1 VYVLSFSL
9 SHTQKHAHLL
19 SSPSRSQVPTW
30 EDLSAADSNEV
41 EAVII
46 GGGIMSTIVA
56 AVLKRL
62 QPAWKV
68 RQLPQHDRIAKEVRH
83 NDGIGPLLAALLVY
97 KDTRENPTR
106 ITRINAYILSV
117 PSPLAASAL
126 LLEL

>member
-1 VYVLSFSL
+1 M
-9 SHTQKHAHLL
+9 
-19 SSPSRSQVPTW
+19 
-30 EDLSAADSNEV
+30 EV
-41 EAVII
+41 VVI

-56 AVLKRL
+56 VVLQRL

-68 RQLPQHDRIAKEVRH
+68 RQLQQHDRIAKEVWH
-83 NDGIGPLLAALLVY
+83 NAGIGPLLAALFVY
-97 KDTRENPTR
+97 KDTRANPTR

>member
-1 VYVLSFSL
+1 
-9 SHTQKHAHLL
+9 
-19 SSPSRSQVPTW
+19 VPTW
-30 EDLSAADSNEV
+30 EDLSSHDVEV
-41 EAVII
+41 VVI
-46 GGGIMSTIVA
+46 GGGILSTIVA
-56 AVLKRL
+56 AVMKRL

-68 RQLPQHDRIAKEVRH
+68 RQLQQHDRIAKEAWH
-83 NDGIGPLLAALLVY
+83 NAGICPLLAALFVY